1 MKHNPIIL
9 SIITI
14 LLLIGCSKDASN
26 EFDLKEL
33 TRVDISEE
41 GSEKEFII
49 TEEEKIK
56 SLRNIISKIEWEID
70 IKPQMDKKE
79 DMIATLFF
87 TYDANMPER
96 LTEYSI
102 WFIKKDGSAA
112 IFHRE
117 KNALGTL
124 DKENAQ
130 ALRELL
136 INS

>member
-1 MKHNPIIL
+1 MKKSPMII

-14 LLLIGCSKDASN
+14 LLLIGCSNDASN
-26 EFDLKEL
+26 EFDLNQL

-41 GSEKEFII
+41 KREKEFII
-49 TEEEKIK
+49 TEKEKIK
-56 SLRNIISKIEWEID
+56 SLRKIISRIEWNAN
-70 IKPQMDKKE
+70 IKPQMTEKE
-79 DMIATLFF
+79 DVIATLFF
-87 TYDANMPER
+87 TYDKNMPER

-102 WFIKKDGSAA
+102 WFSKEDGSAE

-130 ALRELL
+130 ILKELL
-136 INS
+136 INN

>member
-1 MKHNPIIL
+1 MKQNPIIL
-9 SIITI
+9 SIMTI

-26 EFDLKEL
+26 EFDLKLL

-41 GSEKEFII
+41 KSEQDFII
-49 TEEEKIK
+49 TEKEKIK
-56 SLRNIISKIEWEID
+56 SLRKIISRIEWERD
-70 IKPQMDKKE
+70 IKPQMAEKE

-87 TYDANMPER
+87 TYDKNMPER

-102 WFIKKDGSAA
+102 WFSEKDGSAA

-117 KNALGTL
+117 KYALGTL
-124 DKENAQ
+124 DKKNGQ

-136 INS
+136 NNN

>member
-1 MKHNPIIL
+1 MKQNPIIL
-9 SIITI
+9 SIMTI

-26 EFDLKEL
+26 EFDLKQL
-33 TRVDISEE
+33 TRVEISEE
-41 GSEKEFII
+41 KSEQDFII
-49 TEEEKIK
+49 TEKEKIK
-56 SLRNIISKIEWEID
+56 SLRKIISRIEWERD
-70 IKPQMDKKE
+70 IKPQMAEKE

-87 TYDANMPER
+87 TYDKNMPER

-102 WFIKKDGSAA
+102 WFSEKDGSAA

-124 DKENAQ
+124 DKKNGQ

-136 INS
+136 NNN

>member
-1 MKHNPIIL
+1 MKQNPIIL

-14 LLLIGCSKDASN
+14 SLLIGCSKDAAY
-26 EFDLKEL
+26 EFDLNQL

-41 GSEKEFII
+41 NSEKELII
-49 TEEEKIK
+49 TDKENIK
-56 SLRNIISKIEWEID
+56 SLRNIISRIEWEAD
-70 IKPQMDKKE
+70 IKPQMAEKE
-79 DMIATLFF
+79 DVIATLFF
-87 TYDANMPER
+87 TYDRDMPER

-102 WFIKKDGSAA
+102 WFSKKDGSAE

-130 ALRELL
+130 ALKELM